1 LNQAFVAPCTVVE
14 EQLAEIWAAV
24 LGIEPVGIHDNFFEL
39 GGHSLLTAQMLS
51 VVQKTFQVEL
61 PLRSLFEAPT
71 VAGLAQTINTYHSG
85 CAATIDNITVPDLNA
100 EAVLD
105 PTIFHG
111 PTSSESVPVP
121 KRIFLT
127 GSTGFIGAF
136 LLHELLGQTKA
147 SIYCLVRS
155 SSPESGK
162 QKIRRN
168 LERYLLWNQELDS
181 RIIPVLGELS
191 QPFLGLTEQQFREL
205 ASILDS
211 IYHNGAFVNLIYPYA
226 ALRATNVLGT
236 QEILRLASIVK
247 VKPVHFIST
256 LDVFPSSRYLG
267 MKAIQEQDTL
277 EHSDGLYDGYTQSK
291 WVAEKLVMTARV
303 RGIPVCIYRLGMITG
318 HSQTGVS
325 KTDDLMCRMIKG
337 FIQLGSAP
345 DLDMMINMT
354 PVDYV
359 SKAIIHLSRQKES
372 LGKAFHFVNPHSL
385 HLSKLVKD
393 IHSLGYSIQQ
403 VPYDKWQ
410 AELLNVDISQENALS
425 PLVSL
430 FTKRI
435 SEKHLTYI
443 ETSSL
448 GLKSFD
454 CQNTVDGLA
463 GTPIVCPPVDARLL
477 STYFSYFTRSGFLDT
492 SQLYRQGSSASPL
505 GMGAERGK
513 SYLSTV

>member
-1 LNQAFVAPCTVVE
+1 MVE

-226 ALRATNVLGT
+226 ALRATNVLGA

-372 LGKAFHFVNPHSL
+372 LVQFGRS
-385 HLSKLVKD
+385 
-393 IHSLGYSIQQ
+393 
-403 VPYDKWQ
+403 
-410 AELLNVDISQENALS
+410 NA
-425 PLVSL
+425 P
-430 FTKRI
+430 
-435 SEKHLTYI
+435 
-443 ETSSL
+443 
-448 GLKSFD
+448 D
-454 CQNTVDGLA
+454 
-463 GTPIVCPPVDARLL
+463 
-477 STYFSYFTRSGFLDT
+477 
-492 SQLYRQGSSASPL
+492 
-505 GMGAERGK
+505 
-513 SYLSTV
+513 